1 MTRTPQSDEGHFASA
16 AAAFARQGKLVMPM
30 WTEWIPTLDQR
41 LYANM
46 PLYFV
51 ALGGWYKA
59 FGVSFLGM
67 RLFSILWGIVLVV
80 AWSGV
85 VARVS
90 GRPSGAIL
98 GAIHVGHDYDI
109 NNLTTARYDVMC
121 AALSALALLAY
132 LTLRERRLPAAAA
145 ASATLLAASCLVH
158 PYGIFGI
165 MIVGVFALTLDG
177 RRLLDRR
184 VVLAAVAPVAVALG
198 AWGLYIARDP
208 AMFRAQLAAHAS
220 GRFATYR
227 TPVAAIVGEVRDRYL
242 TLYGGLRP
250 GVPLAMR
257 FKLGM
262 LALYVGGIAGCVL
275 LPALRRRA
283 EVRAL
288 AVATPTAFLMLAYL
302 ESNRWY
308 IYFIH
313 VLPLYAACTA
323 VTATAVLDRGRVM
336 RRMVWVGAALA
347 GLFAA
352 TTVAYRARQDVQ
364 GHAFNPALVY
374 LQRHVASGDLVMA
387 GGEFGVGLG
396 FAEHVLDDPLLG
408 YHNHRVP
415 TWIVESYD
423 YEQTQRDAAVA
434 RPEIGAHLRKT
445 LASYQQVFSAERGG
459 RAYRV
464 LRRQTLPVM

>member
-1 MTRTPQSDEGHFASA
+1 
-16 AAAFARQGKLVMPM
+16 MPM
-30 WTEWIPTLDQR
+30 WTEWIPTLDQHV
-41 LYANM
+41 YANM

-51 ALGGWYKA
+51 ALGGWYRA
-59 FGVSFLGM
+59 FGVSFLGT
-67 RLFSILWGIVLVV
+67 RLFSILWGVLLVI
-80 AWSGV
+80 AWSGI

-90 GRPSGAIL
+90 RRASGAIL
-98 GAIHVGHDYDI
+98 GAVLVGLDYDI
-109 NNLTTARYDVMC
+109 VNLSSARYDVMC

-132 LTLRERRLPAAAA
+132 LTLRERRLPAATAVAA
-145 ASATLLAASCLVH
+145 GLLAASCLVH
-158 PYGIFGI
+158 PYGVVGI
-165 MIVGVFALTLDG
+165 MLVAVFALTLDG
-177 RRLLDRR
+177 RRLLDWR
-184 VVLAAVAPVAVALG
+184 VVLAAIAPVAIALG
-198 AWGLYIARDP
+198 AWGLYVAQDP
-208 AMFRAQLAAHAS
+208 AMFRAQFAANAS
-220 GRFATYR
+220 GRFAAYR
-227 TPVAAIVGEVRDRYL
+227 TPVAAVASEVRDRYL

-257 FKLGM
+257 LKLGI
-262 LALYVGGIAGCVL
+262 LALYVGGVSGCVL
-275 LPALRRRA
+275 LAAFRRRA

-288 AVATPTAFLMLAYL
+288 AIAAITAFLMLAYL

-434 RPEIGAHLRKT
+434 RPEIGAHFRKT

-464 LRRQTLPVM
+464 LRRQTLPAM

>member
-1 MTRTPQSDEGHFASA
+1 
-16 AAAFARQGKLVMPM
+16 
-30 WTEWIPTLDQR
+30 
-41 LYANM
+41 
-46 PLYFV
+46 
-51 ALGGWYKA
+51 
-59 FGVSFLGM
+59 
-67 RLFSILWGIVLVV
+67 
-80 AWSGV
+80 
-85 VARVS
+85 
-90 GRPSGAIL
+90 
-98 GAIHVGHDYDI
+98 
-109 NNLTTARYDVMC
+109 
-121 AALSALALLAY
+121 
-132 LTLRERRLPAAAA
+132 
-145 ASATLLAASCLVH
+145 
-158 PYGIFGI
+158 
-165 MIVGVFALTLDG
+165 
-177 RRLLDRR
+177 
-184 VVLAAVAPVAVALG
+184 
-198 AWGLYIARDP
+198 
-208 AMFRAQLAAHAS
+208 MFRAQLAANAS

-423 YEQTQRDAAVA
+423 YEQTQRDAAAA

-445 LASYQQVFSAERGG
+445 LASYQQVFSAERGE

-464 LRRQTLPVM
+464 LRRQTLPAM